1 LAQTLLSFAKWKV
14 AVSAFQTT
22 GERFSSSHF
31 SKGSTMKMES
41 LQELLSHE
49 LSDLYSAENQLLK
62 ALPKMA
68 KAAASLELKAAFEE
82 HLEETKGQVER
93 LNSVFETLGES
104 PKRKKC
110 KAMEGLIEEGS
121 EVIELEGDDS
131 VKDAALIAAA
141 QRVEHYEMAGYGC
154 ARTFATLLGMNDVAD
169 LLQETLDEEGNADK
183 KLTEIA
189 ETTINV
195 EAASAEE

>member
-1 LAQTLLSFAKWKV
+1 
-14 AVSAFQTT
+14 
-22 GERFSSSHF
+22 
-31 SKGSTMKMES
+31 MKMES

-49 LSDLYSAENQLLK
+49 LSDLFSAENQLVK

-68 KAAASLELKAAFEE
+68 KAAASPELKAAFEE

-93 LNSVFETLGES
+93 LNSVFEKLGES

-121 EVIELEGDDS
+121 EVIEMEGDDS

-154 ARTFATLLGMNDVAD
+154 VRTFATLLGLDEVAD
-169 LLQETLDEEGNADK
+169 LLQESLDEEGNADK

-189 ETTINV
+189 ETAINV
-195 EAASAEE
+195 EATAASDE